1 MNAKDP
7 EELFLEKV
15 QGLLDH
21 GTENLGSHTER
32 RLEDIRGEA
41 LTAAEEKRS
50 RFFPPRR
57 WVLVGSFAMATLAA
71 VGLFFW
77 LSPSAT
83 TPPPTGQLEDLEII
97 TSQEQIDFYQNLDF
111 YRWLGSKEIRKRP
124 NGKGL

>member
-7 EELFLEKV
+7 EKVFLEKV
-15 QGLLDH
+15 QDLLNH
-21 GTENLGSHTER
+21 GTENLGSQTER
-32 RLEDIRGEA
+32 RLQDIRGEA
-41 LTAAEEKRS
+41 LTAAGEKRS

-71 VGLFFW
+71 VALFFW
-77 LSPSAT
+77 LSPSA

-97 TSQEQIDFYQNLDF
+97 TSQERIDFYQNLDF
-111 YRWLGSKEIRKRP
+111 YRWVGSKEIRKRP

>member
-7 EELFLEKV
+7 EKLFLEKV
-15 QGLLDH
+15 QDLLNQ

-32 RLEDIRGEA
+32 RLEELRGSA

-71 VGLFFW
+71 VGVFFW
-77 LSPSAT
+77 LSPSA

-97 TSQEQIDFYQNLDF
+97 TSQERLDFYQDLDF
-111 YRWLGSKEIRKRP
+111 YRWLGSEENHLRP

>member
-7 EELFLEKV
+7 EKLFLEKV
-15 QGLLDH
+15 QDLLNQ
-21 GTENLGSHTER
+21 GTENLGSYTER
-32 RLEDIRGEA
+32 RLEELRGSA

-71 VGLFFW
+71 VGVFFW

-83 TPPPTGQLEDLEII
+83 PPPTGEIEDLEII
-97 TSQEQIDFYQNLDF
+97 TSQERIDFYQNLDF
-111 YRWLGSKEIRKRP
+111 YRWLGSEESRLRP

>member
-7 EELFLEKV
+7 EKLFLEKV
-15 QGLLDH
+15 QDLLNH
-21 GTENLGSHTER
+21 GTENLGSRTER

-41 LTAAEEKRS
+41 LTAAGEKRS

-71 VGLFFW
+71 VALFFW

-83 TPPPTGQLEDLEII
+83 PPPTGQIEDLDII
-97 TSQEQIDFYQNLDF
+97 TSQERIDFYQNLDF
-111 YRWLGSKEIRKRP
+111 YRWLGSKENRLRP

>member
-7 EELFLEKV
+7 EKFFLEKV
-15 QGLLDH
+15 QDLLNQ

-32 RLEDIRGEA
+32 RLEELRGSA

-71 VGLFFW
+71 VGVFFW
-77 LSPSAT
+77 LSPSA

-97 TSQEQIDFYQNLDF
+97 TSQERLDFYQDLDF
-111 YRWLGSKEIRKRP
+111 YRWLGSEENRLRP

>member
-7 EELFLEKV
+7 EKLFLEKV
-15 QGLLDH
+15 QDLLNQ

-32 RLEDIRGEA
+32 RLEELRGSA

-50 RFFPPRR
+50 RFFPRRR
-57 WVLVGSFAMATLAA
+57 WVLVGSFAMVTLAA

-77 LSPSAT
+77 LSPSA
-83 TPPPTGQLEDLEII
+83 PPPATGQIEDLEII

-111 YRWLGSKEIRKRP
+111 YRWLGSEESRLRP